1 MLALCALCLLCIAAT
16 AQAAPAPQ
24 PAKSGTELEEAI
36 EANVEAQDYQEE
48 TTAVRAQI
56 VKGEPAALIASG
68 TGDISTTGDL
78 PSSHAPAALQICLYV
93 SLLCQWYY
101 WPGHVG
107 LLPRCPGWQ

>member
-16 AQAAPAPQ
+16 TQAAPAPQ

-68 TGDISTTGDL
+68 TGDISTTGDSLTRML
-78 PSSHAPAALQICLYV
+78 PQPCGPFYV
-93 SLLCQWYY
+93 SLICLCCY
-101 WPGHVG
+101 WHGHLG
-107 LLPRCPGWQ
+107 LLHGCPGWQ